1 MKIFSSYKKKKM
13 EIEQWKL
20 KRLISTLNELEGA
33 GTSMISLL
41 IPPSTDSY
49 GSISRVV
56 KMLTDE
62 MGTAVNI
69 KSRVNRLSV
78 QSAITSAIQ
87 KLKTYSCVPPNGL
100 VLYYGLIPS
109 NVGDKK
115 IAMAFSPY
123 KPITTSLY
131 MCDSKFHTE
140 GLLPLLVCEDVYGF
154 IIVDGGGAYFYTLQ
168 GDIKV
173 SLKKY
178 EVDLPKKHSK
188 GGQSSQRFGR
198 IRQEKRQNYITK
210 VGEIATQVFI
220 TNNLPNVKGIILGG
234 SAEFKH
240 TLLQFL
246 DPRLTNIIL
255 GIVDVSY
262 GGDNGFMQAIEL
274 SSGIIKNS
282 RFIKEKKLIESF
294 MAEIAKN
301 TGKFC
306 YGIRDVM
313 YALEEGAIE
322 TLIVW
327 DELPLKRYVLQ
338 NGDIKYTE
346 QKEYEDVSLF
356 VDWIAV
362 NYTNY
367 GCALEIISNS
377 SGEGMQFCM
386 GFGGIGAI
394 MRFPLSFDVVE
405 EEQENLV
412 DDITFDADFL

>member
-1 MKIFSSYKKKKM
+1 M

-178 EVDLPKKHSK
+178 EVDLPKKHRC
-188 GGQSSQRFGR
+188 GGSSSARFGR
-198 IRQEKRQNYITK
+198 IVAEKRQTYITK
-210 VGEIATQVFI
+210 VAEITTQMFI
-220 TNNLPNVKGIILGG
+220 ENNLPNVKGIIIAG
-234 SAEFKH
+234 SSNFKNVLAQ
-240 TLLQFL
+240 LL
-246 DPRLTNIIL
+246 DSRLSEIIL
-255 GIVDVSY
+255 GIIDISY
-262 GGDNGFMQAIEL
+262 GGLNGLMQAIDL
-274 SSGIIKNS
+274 SSSIIKNS
-282 RFIKEKKLIESF
+282 RFIKEKKLVESF
-294 MAEIAKN
+294 MSEISKN

-313 YALEEGAIE
+313 HALEEGAIE

-327 DELPLKRYVLQ
+327 ENLDIKRYVLK
-338 NGDIKYTE
+338 NGEIKYTN
-346 QKEYEDVSLF
+346 QIEYEDISPF
-356 VDWIAV
+356 VDWISV
-362 NYTNY
+362 NYVNY
-367 GCALEIISNS
+367 GCSLQIISDS
-377 SGEGMQFCM
+377 SAEGSMFVN
-386 GFGGIGAI
+386 GFGGIGGI
-394 MRFPLSFDVVE
+394 MRFPLTFDFAE
-405 EEQENLV
+405 DNNQENLV
-412 DDITFDADFL
+412 DDITYDEDFI